1 MEAKTSQC
9 ELILKWLHD
18 YGKITTFEAFVDLGI
33 TRLASRICD
42 LNKQGYEFKKE
53 FKTAKNRYGK
63 LVSFLE
69 YSLAE

>member
-1 MEAKTSQC
+1 METKTTQC
-9 ELILKWLHD
+9 EMIVQWLHD
-18 YGKITTFEAFVDLGI
+18 YGSITTFEAFVDLGI

-42 LNKQGYEFKKE
+42 LNKQGYKFEKE

-69 YSLAE
+69 YRLAE